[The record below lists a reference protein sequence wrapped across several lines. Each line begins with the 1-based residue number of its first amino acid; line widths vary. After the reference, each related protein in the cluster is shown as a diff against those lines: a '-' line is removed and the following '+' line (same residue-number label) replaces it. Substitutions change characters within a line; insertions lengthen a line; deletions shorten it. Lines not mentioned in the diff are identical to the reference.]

1 MITGMFNAL
10 SGLRT
15 SSQKLQNSA
24 NNLANV
30 QTSGF
35 KKNSVT
41 ISEVKSGGSQ
51 LTSTTRVNIQGSI
64 LPTGNPTDLAI
75 DGAGFFQVALP
86 NGSVGFT
93 RAGQVTTNAAGNM
106 ATADGNEIIPSI
118 NIPGNS
124 TGVSV
129 DSSGRVVAMVNGNAQ
144 VMGQIQLANF
154 NNPAGLSA
162 DGNNILTESHV
173 SGAPILSN
181 PGEGGNGTIISGSL
195 EMSNVDIAEEMV
207 GQITFQAAFTA
218 NAKVIM
224 TADEVIGT
232 ILDIKS

>member
-93 RAGQVTTNAAGNM
+93 RAGQVATNAAGNM

-207 GQITFQAAFTA
+207 GQITFQAVFTA